1 MVFISSWKLFSFLR
15 YLHFSF
21 DIFEFVGKLL
31 DKKATVNS
39 KYMTSQSGT
48 QIIAINILPG
58 ISKSK
63 CNQIMKLGRSREYN
77 VINNF
82 LQNHEE
88 NEAGRLAV
96 DLFPSCKKALYK
108 VKASGYHLSFNKFCS
123 SKTWTYNE
131 NKLYETSD
139 CWSRDILKFFFLKKG
154 SETSFFTIFCA

>member
-1 MVFISSWKLFSFLR
+1 
-15 YLHFSF
+15 
-21 DIFEFVGKLL
+21 
-31 DKKATVNS
+31 
-39 KYMTSQSGT
+39 MTSQSGT

-63 CNQIMKLGRSREYN
+63 CNQIMKLGWSREYN

-82 LQNHEE
+82 VQNHEE

-96 DLFPSCKKALYK
+96 DLFPSCKIALYK
-108 VKASGYHLSFNKFCS
+108 VKASGYHLSFNKFCW

-139 CWSRDILKFFFLKKG
+139 C
-154 SETSFFTIFCA
+154 